1 MSSRCWGSA
10 PGEASLPGLSPS
22 RASLALGSVV
32 LRPPCPGT
40 TPHPPWE
47 NSPRTPISAVAGP
60 RGGELPPPGT
70 LQRAGDT
77 AVLGLGEGQPRADG
91 PSKNG
96 VGVPTPGAGC
106 SGHVGVKGGK
116 IHGAQRLGGVGW
128 AANQILRSLRPLGGD
143 TRLNPERRRGQRQGE
158 GDVPELIWG
167 SEKLGF
173 EPKCDQSAAAVEQTP
188 SVWG

>member
-1 MSSRCWGSA
+1 MRPWRWAVWCC
-10 PGEASLPGLSPS
+10 GLCV
-22 RASLALGSVV
+22 LGQ
-32 LRPPCPGT
+32 
-40 TPHPPWE
+40 
-47 NSPRTPISAVAGP
+47 PRTPLGRILLGP
-60 RGGELPPPGT
+60 PSLQWQGRGGELPPPGT
-70 LQRAGDT
+70 LQRAGDK

-173 EPKCDQSAAAVEQTP
+173 EPKCDRSAAAVEQTP
-188 SVWG
+188 SVRG